1 MNFLT
6 GISLITAFAGGMVA
20 LFAPCCI
27 TFLLPSYLANVFR
40 EKTRVIWMTLL
51 FGIGIATILV
61 PVALGIRAIGSFFTQ
76 YHTTVY
82 VAGGSFMILLGLME
96 LTGRKITL
104 PMINL
109 TIDLNKRHDVWSVY
123 LLGVFSGI
131 TSSCCTPVLAGVLTL
146 SFLSP
151 TLLWAALAGVSYVFG
166 MVVPLVIL
174 ALFLEKIDWSKLPL
188 VRRKTIAVGTKQ
200 ILVTDVIAGVLY
212 IIVGIVFATLALTGQ
227 ITMGMPTSPGENVAR
242 IVRILQTIPFIE
254 GFVAIFVLGTLVVL
268 FQKIRRST

>member
-1 MNFLT
+1 
-6 GISLITAFAGGMVA
+6 
-20 LFAPCCI
+20 
-27 TFLLPSYLANVFR
+27 
-40 EKTRVIWMTLL
+40 
-51 FGIGIATILV
+51 
-61 PVALGIRAIGSFFTQ
+61 
-76 YHTTVY
+76 
-82 VAGGSFMILLGLME
+82 
-96 LTGRKITL
+96 
-104 PMINL
+104 MINL